1 MTQKLR
7 GLWHHA
13 DFLRL
18 WSGQTVS
25 VFGSMVGRAAMSF
38 TAVLFL
44 YATPFQMGLLNA
56 AELAPGFLV
65 GLFAGAWVDRLRRRP
80 LLIGADLGRAF
91 VLFSIPLA
99 ALLGVLHIQQLF
111 VVALLVSILSI
122 IFDVA
127 YQSYLPGLIEKN
139 NIVEGNSKLT
149 ASAAIAEVGG
159 FSIGGWLVQIF
170 TAPFAILIDATS
182 FIVSAVTIGLIR
194 NRETETPPTE
204 SANLRSEIVAGLKLV
219 FYQPFLRAGAVSVL
233 VQSLAGGIFGALVVL
248 YMSRGL
254 GFNPGVLGII
264 WAVGGV
270 SSFLGASLAPRI
282 TGRLGSGPAMVMGL
296 GLFGLSELFVP
307 LASGATLLS
316 AVFLVIQQL
325 GDGFFV
331 IYDINLLSLRQL
343 LVDERMLGRVNATM
357 QIIALGA
364 SLVGALLGGLLGQTI
379 GVRSTLFLSAGGS
392 LLAALLLAVSPISR
406 LKTVADNFLGGA

>member
-1 MTQKLR
+1 MTQKLG
-7 GLWHHA
+7 GLWRHA

-44 YATPFQMGLLNA
+44 HATPFQMGLLNA
-56 AELAPGFLV
+56 TELAPGFLV

-80 LLIGADLGRAF
+80 LLIGADLGRAL

-99 ALLGVLHIQQLF
+99 ALLGVLHIEQLY

-159 FSIGGWLVQIF
+159 FSIGGWLVQVF
-170 TAPFAILIDATS
+170 TAPFAILIDAIS
-182 FIVSAVTIGLIR
+182 FIISALSIGLIR
-194 NRETETPPTE
+194 SRETETPPTT
-204 SANLRSEIVAGLKLV
+204 AAGLRSEIVAGLKLV
-219 FYQPFLRAGAVSVL
+219 FNQPLLKAGAVSVL
-233 VQSLAGGIFGALVVL
+233 IQSFAGGIFGALVVL

-270 SSFLGASLAPRI
+270 SSFLGASLAPHI

-296 GLFGLSELFVP
+296 WIFALSELFVP

-316 AVFLVIQQL
+316 ALFLVIQQL

-331 IYDINLLSLRQL
+331 IYDINLISLRQS

-364 SLVGALLGGLLGQTI
+364 SLVGALLGGLLGQI
-379 GVRSTLFLSAGGS
+379 VGVRSTLVLAAGGS
-392 LLAALLLAVSPISR
+392 LLAALFLAFSPMR
-406 LKTVADNFLGGA
+406 KLKTVSDRVS